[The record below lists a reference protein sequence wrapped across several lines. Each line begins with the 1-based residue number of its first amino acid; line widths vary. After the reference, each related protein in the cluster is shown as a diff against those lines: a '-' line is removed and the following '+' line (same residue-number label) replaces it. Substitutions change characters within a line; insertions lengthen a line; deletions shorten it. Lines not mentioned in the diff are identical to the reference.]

1 MRVLSNLSVST
12 VLDKRLLYGVKF
24 VRVKVGSA
32 DVLFSFNYDISEMP
46 KYDFVTLS
54 ANGVY
59 RFNAPKG
66 KLIYTIF
73 FKTASGTSTLDVVAS
88 DTEIIKES

>member
-1 MRVLSNLSVST
+1 VRVLPQISVST
-12 VLDKRLLYGVKF
+12 TETKRLIYGCKHL
-24 VRVKVGSA
+24 RVTVGTT
-32 DVLFSFNYDISEMP
+32 DVLFTFNYDISEHA
-46 KYDFVTLS
+46 KHDWITLT

-73 FKTASGTSTLDVVAS
+73 CKTASGTSTLDVVAT
-88 DTEIIKES
+88 DTEIVKES